1 MIFLFSFC
9 VLSSA
14 APEAYLVQPLPRE
27 NMNYLTISPPCGG
40 VPKGKAHLLTE
51 PGSLNP
57 VS

>member
-1 MIFLFSFC
+1 MIFLFSFF

-40 VPKGKAHLLTE
+40 VPKG
-51 PGSLNP
+51 SL
-57 VS
+57 SADWYACI